1 MSKVNTMLKENY
13 DLKNELESMVLRIKE
28 NEAKH
33 HGFKIVQFS
42 MLLSDSLEEIDNKP
56 LKYIEDIFDIDKAVL
71 FIRHGSFSFARDYK
85 RLGSRI
91 IMIDNEAI
99 EYTFLDMDIRSGS
112 DKASIHK
119 EFHLMPEDKD
129 YSYVLIPITDDE
141 GAAGALGFYSRDKK
155 RFSSAQNFDF
165 VQEFALIAS
174 ISLKRLENSY
184 LLEKQANTDYLT
196 GLPNKF
202 VLDTTGQTY
211 FDAFKT
217 KNMPFAFFMIDLNNF
232 KYINDHYGHLEGDRV
247 LRIVAHSLSSVT
259 NVDDTFGRFGGD
271 EFYLFTHRTGREDL
285 ENFVKRLKDSVK
297 GFRYDKDDN
306 YCVSFSCGIVL
317 VDDDKYKSFEDI
329 FKLSDERLYDAKSKA
344 SKEKAL
350 CIESVIVGI

>member
-33 HGFKIVQFS
+33 HGFKVVQFS

-56 LKYIEDIFDIDKAVL
+56 LKYIEDIFDIDRAVL
-71 FIRHGSFSFARDYK
+71 FIKKGSFSFARDYE

-91 IMIDNEAI
+91 IITDDEAI
-99 EYTFLDMDIRSGS
+99 KYTFLDMDIRSGS

-119 EFHLMPEDKD
+119 DFHLLPNDKD
-129 YSYVLIPITDDE
+129 YSYVLIPITDDN

-155 RFSSAQNFDF
+155 RFSSSQNFDF

-184 LLEKQANTDYLT
+184 LLEKQANTDYMT

-202 VLDTTGQTY
+202 VLDVTGQSY
-211 FDAFKT
+211 FDEFKT
-217 KNMPFAFFMIDLNNF
+217 NNMPFAFFMIDLNNF

-247 LRIVAHSLSSVT
+247 LRIVAHTMSSVT
-259 NVDDTFGRFGGD
+259 SVDDTFGRFGGD
-271 EFYLFTHRTGREDL
+271 EFYLLTRRTDKKEL
-285 ENFVKRLKDSVK
+285 ETFVKRLKESVK
-297 GFRYDKDDN
+297 GFHYDKDDN

-317 VDDDKYKSFEDI
+317 VDDNKFESFEEI
-329 FKLSDERLYDAKSKA
+329 FKLSDERLYEAKSKA
-344 SKEKAL
+344 GKEKAL